1 MLKSLDKL
9 NFFFLI
15 FYPNKFSYLEGW
27 GFVLGCLCLFIW
39 LAFGLCVYPFFTF
52 AILEHEY

>member
-9 NFFFLI
+9 NYFFLNFLSKQI
-15 FYPNKFSYLEGW
+15 LLFGRL
-27 GFVLGCLCLFIW
+27 GFCFGVSLFGW